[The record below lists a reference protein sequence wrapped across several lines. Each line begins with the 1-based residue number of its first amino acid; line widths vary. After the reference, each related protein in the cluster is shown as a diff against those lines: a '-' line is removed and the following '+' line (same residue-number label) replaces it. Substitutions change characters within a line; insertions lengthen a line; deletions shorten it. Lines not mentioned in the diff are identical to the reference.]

1 MPGAHAILGSNPS
14 GPTIFITQELAKT
27 TQKIIIQKQSNS
39 TELTLRRRRNFM
51 TEEVEVERGS
61 NWKKF
66 VRKHWNIV
74 AIFVVAGILAFTGA
88 VYVYLWFVGDAQSTG
103 LVPSTIGLLTME
115 NIVMSTLHLIFW
127 ELLFIGIPAIVGAVA
142 GWQWWKRLPEEEKKE
157 YQFSGKRLRTTSGG
171 SGVSLLFFI
180 AFCIKVFID
189 GNWNVAIASW
199 TLDYVVG
206 STVTILVWTAI
217 IFGIPA
223 AIGVSWW
230 IHHEIKKN
238 P

>member
-1 MPGAHAILGSNPS
+1 V
-14 GPTIFITQELAKT
+14 T
-27 TQKIIIQKQSNS
+27 
-39 TELTLRRRRNFM
+39 
-51 TEEVEVERGS
+51 
-61 NWKKF
+61 
-66 VRKHWNIV
+66 
-74 AIFVVAGILAFTGA
+74 
-88 VYVYLWFVGDAQSTG
+88 
-103 LVPSTIGLLTME
+103 
-115 NIVMSTLHLIFW
+115 STLHLIFW
-127 ELLFIGIPAIVGAVA
+127 ELLFIGIPAIIGAVA

-157 YQFSGKRLRTTSGG
+157 YQFFGKRSRTTSGG

-189 GNWNVAIASW
+189 GNWNVAVASW

-206 STVTILVWTAI
+206 SIVTILVWTAI

-223 AIGVSWW
+223 AIGGIWW